1 MWKVTEMMRKMCL
14 IQIEKETGLLEQYIK
29 LGAFK
34 ETIIYGINATQY
46 ACIWEVFQEESEQY
60 VLPLALFCMI
70 RSGTRLLWCYSSLW
84 WGSINVSTQSYLL
97 SLKSIDPQDLTTQCK
112 KEEQDFFDVTLAR
125 DDEQFYSHKVIRWA
139 WSPFFCKILLHNVEE
154 EPCLFEANLYD
165 WKPPSVRTSLCQEL
179 VRGPENHTGKVTI
192 S

>member
-1 MWKVTEMMRKMCL
+1 MLHNTH
-14 IQIEKETGLLEQYIK
+14 
-29 LGAFK
+29 
-34 ETIIYGINATQY
+34 
-46 ACIWEVFQEESEQY
+46 CIWEVFQEESEQY

-97 SLKSIDPQDLTTQCK
+97 SLKSIDPQDLTAQCK

-165 WKPPSVRTSLCQEL
+165 WKPPSVGRQGGCSRPCAWHPLQVRHGVTGRSSLVLEIWW
-179 VRGPENHTGKVTI
+179 HM
-192 S
+192 